1 MATRANSIVD
11 CSDFRMSRRTFT
23 KLTALGTAAALSGLS
38 SISALP
44 DKFPVIETASAAPA
58 PEEKLVKT
66 VCPHCS
72 VGCGVYAKVK
82 DGVLVGLDPW
92 KDNPLNLGSMCSK
105 GTAYADI
112 VTSELRL
119 KAPMEKV
126 GGTWREIKWE
136 EAIEKI
142 ANKIKQIQ
150 ETCGPDGIMIL
161 GSAKT
166 TLHESYLQRKFAAF
180 LGTNNIDHQARIC
193 HSTTVAGL
201 LNTWGH
207 GAQTDNYNDLRHSGT
222 IFFIGSNAAEA
233 HPVAMQHILTAKE
246 RGAKIVVADP
256 RFTKTAAKADLYVRF
271 RPGTDIPL
279 ILAIC
284 NVIVN
289 NNWHDKDFIARR
301 THGFDEFG
309 EVCKNY
315 TPEMAEEITGVK
327 PDTIREMARTFYE
340 NAPMCI
346 MWSMGGTQHS
356 IGSQNIRSYAL
367 IQLVLG
373 HVGKPGGG
381 CAAAR
386 GHDNVQGSTDM
397 GVLAHYLPG
406 YLAVSSEPAWKMWCE
421 VWGVPYEDM
430 VKRFGLKEMSLDD
443 KKKFMQKSG
452 FICSRWYEGAIRPVQ
467 ELDQPSCIKM
477 VIIWGHS
484 LNSITQMKRMKEG
497 LEKVDMVVNI
507 DPRPTI
513 ASSLPDRP
521 DGIILLPA
529 ATVMEKEGM
538 VITSGRNAQWRYKAI
553 EPLHKSK
560 TDLEILKMLAD
571 KLGFGRYFTYNSVDE
586 IYTKEICRGVRSI
599 GMMGRTPGRIR
610 KQMENA
616 GTFNPDT
623 LRAGEGPCKGE
634 YYGLPWPC
642 WDEKHP
648 GTPILWDDSKPV
660 SEGGHDFRALWG
672 AKVPENK
679 YKKHVGESMLK
690 ADTGVTQYTNAAGVV
705 YALDL
710 TGEAVQKALAAG
722 DPPTGRGRARFWTWD
737 LTDPVP
743 IHREPIESPRPDLIA
758 KYPTYEDKKFFR
770 VQCAFKS
777 AQDPTLVE
785 QYPVVWT
792 SGRQVEHHGGGAH
805 TRGSRYLTELQPD
818 MYVEINPKLAS
829 DNSIKDGDM
838 VWVES
843 RQGKV
848 KVKAKIT
855 ERVDEKTVFMPYHWA
870 GIFEGKSYENR
881 YPQGLAEY
889 RLGDSCNIIAPPSYD
904 VETGMQET
912 KTGLCKVYK
921 AKEG

>member
-1 MATRANSIVD
+1 MATSTNSIGKNNGI
-11 CSDFRMSRRTFT
+11 RMSRRTFT
-23 KLTALGTAAALSGLS
+23 KLTALGTAAALSGIS
-38 SISALP
+38 SVSAYPEIKL
-44 DKFPVIETASAAPA
+44 IEPASAAPA
-58 PEEKLVKT
+58 AEEELLKT

-82 DGVLVGLDPW
+82 GGVLVGLEPW
-92 KDNPLNLGSMCSK
+92 TDNPLNLGSMCSK
-105 GTAYADI
+105 GTAYAEI

-126 GGTWREIKWE
+126 GGTWREISWE
-136 EAIEKI
+136 EAIDKI
-142 ANKIKQIQ
+142 AKKIKEIQ
-150 ETCGPDGIMIL
+150 ERYGPDAIMLL

-166 TLHESYLQRKFAAF
+166 TLHETYLQRKFAAF
-180 LGTNNIDHQARIC
+180 LGTNNVDHQARIC

-233 HPVAMQHILTAKE
+233 HPVAMQHVLIAKE

-256 RFTKTAAKADLYVRF
+256 RFTKTAAKADLFVRF
-271 RPGTDIPL
+271 RSGTDIPL
-279 ILAIC
+279 ILSIC

-301 THGFDEFG
+301 THGFDEFW

-327 PDTIREMARTFYE
+327 ADTIREMARIFHE
-340 NAPMCI
+340 NGPMAI
-346 MWSMGGTQHS
+346 MWSMGGTQHTV
-356 IGSQNIRSYAL
+356 GSQNIRSYAIL
-367 IQLVLG
+367 QLVLG
-373 HVGKPGGG
+373 HVGKSGGG

-406 YLAVSSEPAWKMWCE
+406 YLSVGSEPAWKMWCE
-421 VWGVPYEDM
+421 IWGIPYEEM
-430 VKRFGLKEMSLDD
+430 MKRFASKDMMLKP
-443 KKKFMQKSG
+443 G
-452 FICSRWYEGAIRPVQ
+452 FTDSRWYEGALRDDIEQPTRIR
-467 ELDQPSCIKM
+467 M
-477 VIIWGHS
+477 VIVWGHS
-484 LNSITQMKRMKEG
+484 LNSITEMKKMKEA
-497 LEKVDMVVNI
+497 LEEVDMVVNI
-507 DPRPTI
+507 DPRATI
-513 ASSLPDRP
+513 ASSLPDRR
-521 DGIILLPA
+521 DGIIILPA

-538 VITSGRNAQWRYKAI
+538 VVNSGRGAQWRYKAI
-553 EPLHKSK
+553 EPLYKSK
-560 TDLEILKMLAD
+560 TDLEIMKMLAD
-571 KLGFGRYFTYNSVDE
+571 KLGFGQYFTYNNVDE
-586 IYTKEICRGVRSI
+586 IYTNEICRGVRSI
-599 GMMGRTPGRIR
+599 GMMGRTPERIR

-616 GTFNPDT
+616 HTFDPDT

-672 AKVPENK
+672 AKVPEK
-679 YKKHVGESMLK
+679 YKDKPLKHAGESLLK

-722 DPPTGRGRARFWTWD
+722 DPPTGRGRARFWAWN
-737 LTDPVP
+737 LADPIP

-758 KYPTYEDKKFFR
+758 KYPTYEDKTFYR
-770 VQCAFKS
+770 VKCEFKS
-777 AQDPTLVE
+777 AQDPRLVE
-785 QYPVVWT
+785 KYPLVWT
-792 SGRQVEHHGGGAH
+792 SGRQVEHMGGGAQ
-805 TRGSRYLTELQPD
+805 TRGSKYLVELQPE

-829 DNSIKDGDM
+829 DKGIRDGDM

-870 GIFEGKSYENR
+870 GIFEGESYKDR
-881 YPQGLAEY
+881 YPEGLAEY
-889 RLGDSCNIIAPPSYD
+889 GLGDSCNIIAPPGYD
-904 VETGMQET
+904 VETCMQET
-912 KTGLCKVYK
+912 KTGLCKIEK
-921 AKEG
+921 A

>member
-1 MATRANSIVD
+1 MATSTNSIGK
-11 CSDFRMSRRTFT
+11 SSGIRMSRRTFT
-23 KLTALGTAAALSGLS
+23 KLTALGTAAALSGIS
-38 SISALP
+38 SVSAIP
-44 DKFPVIETASAAPA
+44 DLKLFEPASGAPA

-72 VGCGVYAKVK
+72 VGCGVYAKVN

-92 KDNPLNLGSMCSK
+92 TDNPLNLGSMCCK

-119 KAPMEKV
+119 KAPMEKS
-126 GGTWREIKWE
+126 GGTWKEISWDD
-136 EAIEKI
+136 AIDKI
-142 ANKIKQIQ
+142 ATKMKEIR

-161 GSAKT
+161 GSTKT
-166 TLHESYLQRKFAAF
+166 TLHEQYLQRKFPAF

-207 GAQTDNYNDLRHSGT
+207 GAQTNNYNDLRHSGT

-233 HPVAMQHILTAKE
+233 HPVAMQHVLIAKE

-271 RPGTDIPL
+271 RSGTDIPL
-279 ILAIC
+279 ILSIC

-289 NNWHDKDFIARR
+289 NKWHDEDFIARR
-301 THGFDEFG
+301 THGFDEFW

-315 TPEMAEEITGVK
+315 TPEMAEDITGVK
-327 PDTIREMARTFYE
+327 PDTIKEMARIFYE

-356 IGSQNIRSYAL
+356 VGTQNIRSYAL

-406 YLAVSSEPAWKMWCE
+406 YLSVTAEAAWKLWAE
-421 VWGVPYEDM
+421 VWGIPYEELM
-430 VKRFGLKEMSLDD
+430 KRFTSKDLMLRT
-443 KKKFMQKSG
+443 G
-452 FICSRWYEGAIRPVQ
+452 FICSRWYEGALRTVQ
-467 ELDQPSCIKM
+467 EIDQPSCIKM

-484 LNSITQMKRMKEG
+484 LNSLTQMKRLKQG
-497 LEKVDMVVNI
+497 LEKLDMIVNI
-507 DPRPTI
+507 DPEPTI

-560 TDLEILKMLAD
+560 TDLEIVQMLAE
-571 KLGFGRYFTYNSVDE
+571 KLEEKTGLPFKKYFTYNSIDE

-599 GMMGRTPGRIR
+599 GMMGRTPERIR

-616 GTFNPDT
+616 GTFDPDT
-623 LRAGEGPCKGE
+623 LRAGDGPCKGE

-672 AKVPENK
+672 AKVPAT
-679 YKKHVGESMLK
+679 YKDQPLKHAGESLLK
-690 ADTGVTQYTNAAGVV
+690 ADKGVTMYANAAGTN
-705 YALDL
+705 YAYDL

-737 LTDPVP
+737 LTDRVP

-770 VQCAFKS
+770 VQCAFRS

-785 QYPVVWT
+785 KYPLIWT

-829 DNSIKDGDM
+829 DKGINEGDM

-870 GIFEGKSYENR
+870 GIFEGESYANR
-881 YPQGLAEY
+881 YPPGLVEL
-889 RLGDSCNIIAPPSYD
+889 RLGDSCNIIAPPGYD
-904 VETGMQET
+904 VEMGMQET

-921 AKEG
+921 A